1 MIRTFLCYV
10 GLLTLAGSCFANA
23 PHNKY
28 YVGGDIQ
35 GVFLKPEF
43 ILNNDARLGV
53 SAFGGYRWQNIG
65 LEMGLTGIQPVNY
78 TITNLTNGSG
88 TSNVKAFNIYLD
100 TLFFKQIAS
109 QLELKGL
116 IGLGALCSDTDLI
129 VYNSRGLR
137 YSYAS
142 SDVDVNL
149 RLGAGFQYNIND
161 HWNTSVMYKYQFVND
176 TLSNMQTV
184 ALSLAYVF

>member
-1 MIRTFLCYV
+1 MKRAFLYSV

-35 GVFLKPEF
+35 GIFLKPEF
-43 ILNNDARLGV
+43 IINNNSRLGV
-53 SAFGGYRWQNIG
+53 SGFAGYRWENIG
-65 LEMGLTGIQPVNY
+65 LELGLTGIQNANY
-78 TITNLTNGSG
+78 TINNLTNGSG
-88 TSNVKAFNIYLD
+88 TSSVKAFNIYLD
-100 TLFFKQIAS
+100 TQFYKQIAS

-116 IGLGALCSDTDLI
+116 VGLGALSSKTDL
-129 VYNSRGLR
+129 VLYNSRNLL
-137 YSYAS
+137 YSYES
-142 SDVDVNL
+142 TGVDINL
-149 RLGAGFQYNIND
+149 RLGAGLQYNISN
-161 HWNTSVMYKYQFVND
+161 HWNTSLMYKYQFIAD